1 MGMGKWFLF
10 VTLVSVPL
18 LGFGM
23 MADATS
29 GPYNV
34 TCQNASSGFQITLM
48 SVRTGETQTV
58 SSPFGVCPPN

>member
-10 VTLVSVPL
+10 VTLVSIPL

-34 TCQNASSGFQITLM
+34 TCQTRSSGFQLTVM

-58 SSPFGVCPPN
+58 SSPFGICPPS